1 MMQTILIIED
11 DPQLR
16 QLLKEH
22 LEKYNYQVHAITE
35 FGTVMEQFQHVK
47 PHLVLLDVNLPKFD
61 GFFWCR
67 QIRTVSTCPILFIS
81 ARADKMD
88 QVVAL
93 QNGADDYITKPFY
106 PEVVLAK
113 IESQLRRAY
122 GDYASASTTITAG
135 ELSLKVDTQEL
146 SYNGVTAELSFKET
160 TLLSLLMEHANQVV
174 SRVFLLDAL
183 WDDHRY
189 VGENTL
195 NVYVTR
201 LRKSLEVMGLE
212 QSIETI
218 RGVGY
223 RLKIGDNT

>member
-1 MMQTILIIED
+1 MHTILIIED
-11 DPQLR
+11 DPDIR
-16 QLLKEH
+16 ALLKEH
-22 LEKYNYQVHAITE
+22 FEKYNYTVQVITE
-35 FGTVMEQFQHVK
+35 FSTVLEQFQAIQ

-67 QIRTVSTCPILFIS
+67 QIRTISTCPILFIS

-88 QVVAL
+88 QIIAL

-113 IESQLRRAY
+113 VESLLRRAY
-122 GDYASASTTITAG
+122 GDYAATAIVRTAG
-135 ELSLKVDTQEL
+135 QLNLNMDTQEL
-146 SYNGVTAELSFKET
+146 SYNGATTEISYKET
-160 TLLSLLMEHANQVV
+160 ILLGLLMENVNQVI

-201 LRKSLEVMGLE
+201 LRKSLEALGLE

-223 RLKIGDNT
+223 RLKIGEEK

>member
-1 MMQTILIIED
+1 MQTILIIED

>member
-1 MMQTILIIED
+1 MQTILIIED

-22 LEKYNYQVHAITE
+22 LEKYNYQVYAITE

-122 GDYASASTTITAG
+122 GDYASASTTITSG

-146 SYNGVTAELSFKET
+146 SYYGVTAELSFKET

-201 LRKSLEVMGLE
+201 LRKSLEVLGLE

>member
-1 MMQTILIIED
+1 MQKIFIVED
-11 DPQLR
+11 DPQIR

-22 LEKYNYQVHAITE
+22 LEKYNYQVEVITE
-35 FGTVMEQFQHVK
+35 FGNVLEVFNKFQ
-47 PHLVLLDVNLPKFD
+47 PHLVLMDVNLPKFD

-88 QVVAL
+88 QVIAL

-113 IESQLRRAY
+113 VESQLRRAY
-122 GDYASASTTITAG
+122 GDYAAAPRIITSG
-135 ELSLKVDTQEL
+135 GLSLNVDTQEL
-146 SYNGVTAELSFKET
+146 QYQNKTAELSYKEAI
-160 TLLSLLMEHANQVV
+160 LLKILMEHAGQVV
-174 SRVFLLDAL
+174 SRLFLLDAL

-195 NVYVTR
+195 NVYITR
-201 LRKSLEVMGLE
+201 LRKSLEPFGLE
-212 QSIETI
+212 HSVETV

-223 RLKIGDNT
+223 RLKAGESK

>member
-16 QLLKEH
+16 KLLKEH

-35 FGTVMEQFQHVK
+35 FGTVLEQFKEIK

-113 IESQLRRAY
+113 VESQLRRAY
-122 GDYASASTTITAG
+122 GDYASAPTTIMAG

-146 SYNGVTAELSFKET
+146 SYNGVTVELSFKET
-160 TLLSLLMEHANQVV
+160 TLLSLFMEHANQVV

-223 RLKIGDNT
+223 RLKIGDNI

>member
-122 GDYASASTTITAG
+122 GDYASASTTISAG

-174 SRVFLLDAL
+174 SRVFLLDVL

>member
-22 LEKYNYQVHAITE
+22 LEKYNYQVHGITE
-35 FGTVMEQFQHVK
+35 FGTVLEQFKEIK

-122 GDYASASTTITAG
+122 GDYASASTTISAG
-135 ELSLKVDTQEL
+135 ELSLKVNTQEL

-223 RLKIGDNT
+223 RLKIGDDT

>member
-1 MMQTILIIED
+1 MQTILIVED

-16 QLLKEH
+16 QILKEH
-22 LEKYNYQVHAITE
+22 LEKYNYEVHVIVE
-35 FGTVMEQFQHVK
+35 FGTVLEQFKEVK

-122 GDYASASTTITAG
+122 GEYASSSRVITSG
-135 ELSLKVDTQEL
+135 ELSLQLETQEL
-146 SYNGVTAELSFKET
+146 SYKGHTVELSFKEK
-160 TLLSLLMEHANQVV
+160 TLLALLMEHANQVV

-201 LRKSLEVMGLE
+201 LRKSLEVIGLDR
-212 QSIETI
+212 SIETI

-223 RLKIGDNT
+223 KLKLGDE

>member
-1 MMQTILIIED
+1 MQTILIIED

-113 IESQLRRAY
+113 VESQLRRAY
-122 GDYASASTTITAG
+122 GDYASVSTTITAG

-223 RLKIGDNT
+223 RLKIGEKT

>member
-1 MMQTILIIED
+1 MHTILVIED
-11 DPQLR
+11 DLDIR
-16 QLLKEH
+16 ELLKEH
-22 LEKYNYQVHAITE
+22 FEKYNYIVQVITE
-35 FGTVMEQFQHVK
+35 FSTVLEQFQTIQ

-88 QVVAL
+88 QIIAL

-113 IESQLRRAY
+113 VESLLRRAY
-122 GDYASASTTITAG
+122 GDYAATAIVRKAG
-135 ELSLKVDTQEL
+135 NLNLNLDTQDL
-146 SYNGVTAELSFKET
+146 SYNGTTTELSYKET
-160 TLLSLLMEHANQVV
+160 ILLGILMEHENQVI

-201 LRKSLEVMGLE
+201 LRKSLEVLGLE
-212 QSIETI
+212 QSIETV

-223 RLKIGDNT
+223 RLKIGEEK